1 MTRAADRQDELVPTV
16 RALQLVKTHGV
27 GRAALRVLDGID
39 LEVQAG
45 EVVAI
50 VGRSGSGKSTLLHLL
65 GALDRP
71 DSGSIE
77 LAGMRID
84 TATEKQLTRVRR
96 SQIGFVFQSYH
107 LLPEL
112 TGMEN
117 VLLPA
122 RLGDDP
128 DAITRGNNLV
138 AELGLTEVAERL
150 PTVLS
155 GGEQQRLAVAR
166 ALVNDPALLLAD
178 EPTGNLD
185 LESGTEVLTLLRRA
199 AAAGKAVLLV
209 THQDDAIGIAD
220 RVLRLSG
227 GRLVE

>member
-1 MTRAADRQDELVPTV
+1 MARAADRKDEHVPTV
-16 RALQLVKTHGV
+16 RASQLVKTHGV
-27 GRAALRVLDGID
+27 GRAALRVLDGLD
-39 LEVQAG
+39 LELQAG

-77 LAGMRID
+77 LVGMRID

-122 RLGDDP
+122 RLGGDP
-128 DAITRGNNLV
+128 DAITRGVDLV
-138 AELGLTEVAERL
+138 AELGLTEVAGRL

-185 LESGTEVLTLLRRA
+185 PESGNEVLTLLRRA
-199 AAAGKAVLLV
+199 AATGKAVLLV

-227 GRLVE
+227 GRLIE

>member
-1 MTRAADRQDELVPTV
+1 MSIV
-16 RALQLVKTHGV
+16 RASHLVKTHGV
-27 GRAALRVLDGID
+27 GRAARRVLDGVD
-39 LEVQAG
+39 LELQAG

-77 LAGMRID
+77 LGGMRID
-84 TATEKQLTRVRR
+84 TATERELTRVRR
-96 SQIGFVFQSYH
+96 SQIGFVFQFFH

-122 RLGDDP
+122 RLGGDP
-128 DAITRGNNLV
+128 EALARGKELV
-138 AELGLTEVAERL
+138 AELGLTEVAGRL

-166 ALVNDPALLLAD
+166 ALVNDPVLLLAD

-209 THQDDAIGIAD
+209 THQDDAIEIAD

>member
-1 MTRAADRQDELVPTV
+1 VPI
-16 RALQLVKTHGV
+16 ASASQLVKTHGV
-27 GRAALRVLDGID
+27 GRAALRVLDGVD
-39 LEVQAG
+39 LELHVG

-71 DSGSIE
+71 DSGS
-77 LAGMRID
+77 
-84 TATEKQLTRVRR
+84 V
-96 SQIGFVFQSYH
+96 SQIGFVFQSFH

-122 RLGDDP
+122 RLGGAS
-128 DAITRGNNLV
+128 DAIARGNELV

-166 ALVNDPALLLAD
+166 ALVNDPVLLLAD

-185 LESGTEVLTLLRRA
+185 PESGAEVLRLLQQA

-227 GRLVE
+227 GQLAG

>member
-1 MTRAADRQDELVPTV
+1 MPIV
-16 RALQLVKTHGV
+16 RASQLVKTHGV
-27 GRAALRVLDGID
+27 GRAALRVLDGVD
-39 LEVQAG
+39 LELQAG

-77 LAGMRID
+77 LEGMRID
-84 TATEKQLTRVRR
+84 TATERELTRVRR
-96 SQIGFVFQSYH
+96 SQIGFVFQFFH

-122 RLGDDP
+122 RLGGDP
-128 DAITRGNNLV
+128 DALARGEELV
-138 AELGLTEVAERL
+138 AELGLTEVAGRL

-185 LESGTEVLTLLRRA
+185 LESGAEVLTLLRRA

-209 THQDDAIGIAD
+209 THQDDAIDIAD

-227 GRLVE
+227 GRLIE

>member
-1 MTRAADRQDELVPTV
+1 MSIV
-16 RALQLVKTHGV
+16 RGSQLVKTHGV
-27 GRAALRVLDGID
+27 GRAALRVLDGVD
-39 LEVQAG
+39 LELQAG

-77 LAGMRID
+77 LGGMRID
-84 TATEKQLTRVRR
+84 TATERELTRVRR
-96 SQIGFVFQSYH
+96 SQIGFVFQFFH

-122 RLGDDP
+122 RLGGDP
-128 DAITRGNNLV
+128 EALARGKELV
-138 AELGLTEVAERL
+138 AELGLTEVAGRL

-166 ALVNDPALLLAD
+166 ALVNDPVLLLAD

-209 THQDDAIGIAD
+209 THQDDAIEIAD